1 MKKKI
6 YREGQI
12 YAIEL
17 SDGSYTISQL
27 INHHPVGEKGSE
39 NTFAFFNYKDS
50 LEALTKNINTLDLT
64 TPFAIANTNGK
75 PRDYG
80 WKRITERE
88 IVITVNYKK
97 DISSLGL
104 YNDCSTEPELFLE
117 PYFGLFPYDG
127 YYKDD
132 LVDEDLLP
140 NAEKRDDIKYLKDF
154 TTDELKELLPPNSPK
169 LIERLKEENNAYN
182 PL

>member
-1 MKKKI
+1 MKT

-17 SDGSYTISQL
+17 SDGSYTIAQL
-27 INHHPVGEKGSE
+27 IVNFRLENSTYCQ
-39 NTFAFFNYKDS
+39 NTFAFFNYKDT
-50 LEALTKNINTLDLT
+50 LEILKKNIAYFDLKN
-64 TPFAIANTNGK
+64 PFAIATTNSN
-75 PRDYG
+75 PRVYG
-80 WKRITERE
+80 WKLIDERE
-88 IVITVNYKK
+88 CEISFDYKK
-97 DISSLGL
+97 DISQTLGL
-104 YNDCSTEPELFLE
+104 YKDCSTDPSVFLE

-169 LIERLKEENNAYN
+169 LIQRLKEEENN
-182 PL
+182 